1 MSKTC
6 RGVLWLLAVLF
17 IVFGCKRQ
25 DVAASCRSLEG
36 FVKGN
41 AFAVADPGG
50 TSIDSCRPDQPMV
63 PASIL
68 KIATVSAALDI
79 LGPDHRFLTEFYTDH
94 QNNLY
99 IKGLGD
105 PTLMAEEVQA
115 LTAALYQRGLRQVKT
130 LYIDDSAFALEHQVP
145 GQEQSDNPYD
155 APVGPLSVNFNSV
168 PLQKNASGTI
178 QSAELQTPLLPIM
191 EDLGRSKQPG
201 IHRINICT
209 GGCAADARMGQY
221 AGELFQAMLQNAGVT
236 AGHYGGLR
244 PVPPQAALIYTHQST
259 QTLRE
264 ICASLLH
271 YSSNFMANLVFLAC
285 GVKQYGYPATWAKAR
300 KAVQGSLSRQLDR
313 ASAAAI
319 VQVEGSGLSRDNQ
332 VTARAMLRLLQVFRP
347 NKELLGSERGVLV
360 KTGTLT
366 GVYNYAG
373 YLPDGRAFVIL
384 LNQPENRR
392 AAVLAQLLQ
401 SYPAVPVTKLP
412 VVSSRSAN
420 RQAASGR

>member
-6 RGVLWLLAVLF
+6 RGVLWLLVLF
-17 IVFGCKRQ
+17 IVIGFKRQ
-25 DVAASCRSLEG
+25 DVAASCRSLDG
-36 FVKGN
+36 FVKDN
-41 AFAVADPGG
+41 AFAVADPDG
-50 TSIDSCRPDQPMV
+50 TIIDSCRLDQPMM

-79 LGPDHRFLTEFYTDH
+79 LGPDHRFVTEFYSDK
-94 QNNLY
+94 QDNLY

-115 LTAALYQRGLRQVKT
+115 LAARLHQLGLRRVNT
-130 LYIDDSAFALEHQVP
+130 LYVDNSAFALEHQVP

-178 QSAELQTPLLPIM
+178 QSAESQTPLLPIM
-191 EDLGRSKQPG
+191 EELGRGKQSG
-201 IHRINICT
+201 IYRINICT
-209 GGCAADARMGQY
+209 GGCAADKRMAQY
-221 AGELFQAMLQNAGVT
+221 AGELFQVMLHKAGV
-236 AGHYGGLR
+236 GVSQYGGLR
-244 PVPPQAALIYTHQST
+244 PVPPQAVLIYTHQSS

-264 ICASLLH
+264 ISATLLH

-285 GVKQYGYPATWAKAR
+285 GVKQYGYPATWTKAR
-300 KAVQGSLSRQLDR
+300 KAVQGVMSRQLDR
-313 ASAAAI
+313 SLAATI

-332 VTARAMLRLLQVFRP
+332 VTARAMLRLLHVFQP
-347 NKELLGSERGVLV
+347 NKELLGRERGVLV

-384 LNQPENRR
+384 LNQQANKR

-401 SYPAVPVTKLP
+401 RFPAIPVAKLP
-412 VVSSRSAN
+412 VAPDRSAN
-420 RQAASGR
+420 RQATSER